1 MNVTMRFW
9 ARLLLAAAVLG
20 SFAVAASADTITFDG
35 EGMSGGVTT
44 YSEDGFNFS
53 FTGSGNLGV
62 RSNQCSQAGTPDCA
76 TDGSLW
82 LLTFTSQAGSVFGD
96 TIVMQAADSG
106 AFNFSGFDASSTLEN
121 FDFYAGGVEVTGFLS
136 GGGTVVQDFDLT
148 DSFQTFAWAD
158 TSDQFTEVEFT
169 GLTGDEGGL
178 DYQLDNVVVGE
189 SQQQAGTPEP
199 ASLLLLGS
207 GLLMITRKLRRN

>member
-1 MNVTMRFW
+1 MIITMRFW
-9 ARLLLAAAVLG
+9 ARLLLAAAV
-20 SFAVAASADTITFDG
+20 FACCAVVASADTITFDG
-35 EGMSGGVTT
+35 AGSAGGITT

-53 FTGSGNLGV
+53 FTGSGNLGG

-82 LLTFTSQAGSVFGD
+82 LLAFTSQGGSVFGD

-106 AFNFSGFDASSTLEN
+106 AFTFSGFDASSTLDN
-121 FDFYAGGVEVTGFLS
+121 FDIWAGGVEVTGFLS
-136 GGGTVVQDFDLT
+136 GGGEVVQDFDLT
-148 DSFQTFAWAD
+148 DSFQTFAWSD

-169 GLTGDEGGL
+169 GLVGGEGGL
-178 DYQLDNVVVGE
+178 DYQLDNVVVSE
-189 SQQQAGTPEP
+189 SQQAGTPEP

-207 GLLMITRKLRRN
+207 GLAMVVRKLRRN